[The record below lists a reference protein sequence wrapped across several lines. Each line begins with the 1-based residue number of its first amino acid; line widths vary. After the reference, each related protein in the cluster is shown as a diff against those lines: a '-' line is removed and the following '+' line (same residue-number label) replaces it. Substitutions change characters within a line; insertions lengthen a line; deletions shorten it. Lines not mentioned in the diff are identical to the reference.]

1 MPVHWVPIANPDR
14 PHRVNELGD
23 SEGVSSQGREQGAAI
38 FARLEGAWYGGG
50 SIFFDAT
57 SGGNA
62 GSGQIW
68 EYVPSREQ
76 LRLVFESPGPYV
88 LNKPDNLTVSPRGGL
103 AICEDGPDATQRIH
117 GLTREGHL
125 FPFVRN
131 NAVLNGERHGYRGDF
146 RDREF
151 SRRDL
156 QPRWPVDVLQ
166 HPDARNDLCGDRA
179 VGTGET

>member
-68 EYVPSREQ
+68 EYVASRETAAAGI
-76 LRLVFESPGPYV
+76 RVAGP
-88 LNKPDNLTVSPRGGL
+88 
-103 AICEDGPDATQRIH
+103 
-117 GLTREGHL
+117 
-125 FPFVRN
+125 
-131 NAVLNGERHGYRGDF
+131 
-146 RDREF
+146 
-151 SRRDL
+151 
-156 QPRWPVDVLQ
+156 
-166 HPDARNDLCGDRA
+166 ARA
-179 VGTGET
+179 EQA